1 MLLPKARP
9 FVDLPPP
16 TPQET
21 LVWMRRMAIDAQSEI
36 KLRELAEEIIK
47 GVHARD
53 YVSEYAAILN
63 WVRKNIR
70 YVRDPVTIE
79 QVQTPRATLESG
91 TGDCDDMATLIS
103 AMVGHIGGRTRF
115 SAGAFNRS
123 PSGQPMLAH
132 VWAEAFDPASGAW
145 IALDPVPG
153 RRVHQMLGTT
163 IQRIFHPGVE

>member
-1 MLLPKARP
+1 MVPLHSRK

-21 LVWMRRMAIDAQSEI
+21 LYWMQRLALEAQSDLR
-36 KLRELAEEIIK
+36 LRELAEKIIE
-47 GVHARD
+47 GVYPRD
-53 YVSEYAAILN
+53 YPSEYAAILN

-79 QVQTPRATLESG
+79 QVKSPRATVETI
-91 TGDCDDMATLIS
+91 TGDCDDMAVLI
-103 AMVGHIGGRTRF
+103 AALVGHIGGRTRF
-115 SAGAFNRS
+115 SAGAFKRG
-123 PSGQPMLAH
+123 PSGKPILAH
-132 VWAEAFDPASGAW
+132 VWVEAFDPMSGAW
-145 IALDPVPG
+145 MALDPVPG